1 MSNGSRTDSRVG
13 HTGRHFESTTNTVI
27 SGTNTT
33 KSTGTGTCT
42 GTGVGTYT
50 TGSTERSTDF
60 TTMNPDMETLTA
72 LDGGGTGGGAGGSR
86 SGVGSYPAGSACT
99 VDLSH
104 RSTAVTP
111 IVQAMG
117 GQQRATSSVGAA
129 SFISGSDFGGEEGA
143 PCSSSVYL

>member
-1 MSNGSRTDSRVG
+1 MSSGSRTDSRVG

-33 KSTGTGTCT
+33 KSTGTG
-42 GTGVGTYT
+42 VGTYT

-60 TTMNPDMETLTA
+60 TTINPDMETLTA

-99 VDLSH
+99 VDLSR

-143 PCSSSVYL
+143 PSSSSVYL